1 MRAEEFL
8 VEGATSVL
16 YHYAGI
22 TAARDI
28 LRDGAFKLSST
39 TGNSS
44 EAGYAP
50 RGYQYFLS
58 TTRSRVGDYHR
69 YVGSGA
75 AMFVLDGAWLG
86 QRYPVKPIDYWER
99 AWQHSPDRTRE
110 SEDRVFSQD
119 NTIPI
124 ACVRGLHVLM
134 KEQSEVRSPAT
145 REMLILA
152 KQRKIPAY
160 LYMDE
165 TAWRL
170 QDTRRAVSIQQA
182 ADVLRGPKPTPRSYR
197 SRNFLEEILE
207 MIFKK
212 HKSELT
218 DGAQKRVRNLL
229 IYGSRHPTEDDG
241 LGVDMSNA
249 RKPGSSDY
257 DSAVKIN
264 QFMRARGLKNTV
276 ELKNFLVQK
285 WEATD
290 FFKESLEEDTIN
302 IGPADHK
309 AQAWIEKVYAKY
321 PATWQN
327 NHVMMWGEG
336 DDQQLAFFELI
347 PSMSKKDAVEVKW
360 FQAYPLRQGVGSRAM
375 KELQALAQE
384 DNIAL
389 TLYPWDKGQ
398 VSQAKLTKF
407 YKGQGFQPT
416 VKGAKNMI
424 WSPEGVAEAFDQPY
438 KGKWEKSDYG
448 DVDMLVKL
456 PDGTN
461 LSIMFNNQ
469 QGDEGEEVV
478 QVEFYRNNSQDVT
491 GEGDAQRIFATVLD
505 AIQKYIKKY
514 KPQRLSFSASKAVD
528 MDADDNGAQFNPE
541 SRAKL
546 YDRLVQR
553 YSKALGYRAFRADN
567 GDIVIYELSR
577 LKPAVAEGKQPG
589 KPVVDAI
596 QKVLPVAQEIWFHGS
611 RATGQHRKNS
621 DTDIL
626 VVVPDNLVG
635 DQYLSVVRI
644 LQKLS
649 SHFDN
654 YDIQPTK
661 LGTNIHRIAQEEGR
675 LLWSSKQGVVE
686 NFNGIDID
694 MDIEGDEIMVRAMA
708 KGRELGHVLFVDE
721 GEYLMP
727 QDLEV
732 DDRYQGQGIAAAMY
746 DYVKSKGYKI
756 RRSGQQT
763 DAGAGFWAKHRPE
776 QNVWEQGV
784 AEGAEAIT
792 FAGKDPMLFKSPNG
806 GIPTMVIVTAQGSR
820 YLITSDGMV
829 LRNKSFHANT
839 GGQDQGLKSW
849 SDAIEFYDPS
859 EKPGGVSFPMSVAK
873 AVEKRLPVG
882 LSKTNDG
889 KRALLIYDGKQ
900 WRIAKISDV
909 YKNVASVD
917 APIVSTYS
925 KTPKL
930 NWNVLDYT
938 LGPNNTLKSVHPG
951 SPVTHG
957 SALKK
962 QGVAEGWKDLAV
974 GGAMALGALG
984 AGAQTMPDINVKQ
997 VELANKYYNVLVQ
1010 RAKEDGRELDTR
1022 TLNVLKAKAQD
1033 AAAKKTQQSSQ
1044 QQGFPSP
1051 GSERKVAKD
1060 AGQFESQGVA
1070 ENFADGKGPGRAGD
1084 SQRHGIRKGA
1094 TMAELEKASHA
1105 KGRKGQLARWQLNM
1119 RRGHKK

>member
-1 MRAEEFL
+1 
-8 VEGATSVL
+8 
-16 YHYAGI
+16 
-22 TAARDI
+22 
-28 LRDGAFKLSST
+28 
-39 TGNSS
+39 
-44 EAGYAP
+44 
-50 RGYQYFLS
+50 
-58 TTRSRVGDYHR
+58 
-69 YVGSGA
+69 
-75 AMFVLDGAWLG
+75 
-86 QRYPVKPIDYWER
+86 
-99 AWQHSPDRTRE
+99 
-110 SEDRVFSQD
+110 
-119 NTIPI
+119 
-124 ACVRGLHVLM
+124 
-134 KEQSEVRSPAT
+134 
-145 REMLILA
+145 
-152 KQRKIPAY
+152 
-160 LYMDE
+160 
-165 TAWRL
+165 
-170 QDTRRAVSIQQA
+170 
-182 ADVLRGPKPTPRSYR
+182 
-197 SRNFLEEILE
+197 
-207 MIFKK
+207 
-212 HKSELT
+212 
-218 DGAQKRVRNLL
+218 
-229 IYGSRHPTEDDG
+229 
-241 LGVDMSNA
+241 MS
-249 RKPGSSDY
+249 
-257 DSAVKIN
+257 
-264 QFMRARGLKNTV
+264 
-276 ELKNFLVQK
+276 
-285 WEATD
+285 
-290 FFKESLEEDTIN
+290 
-302 IGPADHK
+302 
-309 AQAWIEKVYAKY
+309 
-321 PATWQN
+321 
-327 NHVMMWGEG
+327 
-336 DDQQLAFFELI
+336 
-347 PSMSKKDAVEVKW
+347 
-360 FQAYPLRQGVGSRAM
+360 
-375 KELQALAQE
+375 
-384 DNIAL
+384 
-389 TLYPWDKGQ
+389 
-398 VSQAKLTKF
+398 
-407 YKGQGFQPT
+407 
-416 VKGAKNMI
+416 
-424 WSPEGVAEAFDQPY
+424 
-438 KGKWEKSDYG
+438 
-448 DVDMLVKL
+448 VKL

-461 LSIMFNNQ
+461 LSIMFNQ
-469 QGDEGEEVV
+469 DYGDEGEEII
-478 QVEFYRNNSQDVT
+478 QVEFYRNNRQDVT
-491 GEGDAQRIFATVLD
+491 GGGDAQRIFATVLD

-514 KPQRLSFSASKAVD
+514 KPQKLSFSASKAVD
-528 MDADDNGAQFNPE
+528 MDTDDNGAQVNPE

-577 LKPAVAEGKQPG
+577 
-589 KPVVDAI
+589 I
-596 QKVLPVAQEIWFHGS
+596 
-611 RATGQHRKNS
+611 
-621 DTDIL
+621 
-626 VVVPDNLVG
+626 
-635 DQYLSVVRI
+635 
-644 LQKLS
+644 
-649 SHFDN
+649 
-654 YDIQPTK
+654 
-661 LGTNIHRIAQEEGR
+661 
-675 LLWSSKQGVVE
+675 KQGVVE

-1070 ENFADGKGPGRAGD
+1070 ENFADGRGPGRPGD

-1105 KGRKGQLARWQLNM
+1105 AGRKGQLARWQLNM
-1119 RRGHKK
+1119 RRGQRRAH